1 MLFALRAVCADYGV
15 PLAAAA
21 IRFPMR
27 HPAVTCVVVGAKT
40 GAQLRQNVEWFD
52 TPLPEAIWAD
62 LDAALTRAAP

>member
-1 MLFALRAVCADYGV
+1 MISAI